1 MKNMNKVELSG
12 RWTKDPEIRYTQGE
26 KSTAI
31 ARCTLAVDRRF
42 KRDGD
47 SQTADFINCIAFGK
61 TAEFLEKYGR
71 KGTKMLVVGR
81 IQTGSYTNRD
91 GNKVYTTEV
100 VIEELEFAETKASH
114 DGTSASDSQPDGS
127 YEDIQ
132 EGDAGFPFE

>member
-1 MKNMNKVELSG
+1 MNKVELSG